1 MKVKVNNDSCIGC
14 GACAAVCPEVFE
26 IEDTGYAVAK
36 GEVTPE
42 LEAKVQ
48 DAKDGCPAGAIEDA
62 E

>member
-1 MKVKVNNDSCIGC
+1 MKVKVNSDSCIGC

-26 IEDTGYAVAK
+26 MSDDGYAVAK

-42 LEAKVQ
+42 IEAKAQ
-48 DAKDGCPAGAIEDA
+48 DAKDGCPAGAIEEA